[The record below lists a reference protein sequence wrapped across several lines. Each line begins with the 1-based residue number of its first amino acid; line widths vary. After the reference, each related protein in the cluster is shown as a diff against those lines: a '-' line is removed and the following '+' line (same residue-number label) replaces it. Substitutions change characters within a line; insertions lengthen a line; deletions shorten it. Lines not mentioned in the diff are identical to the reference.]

1 MITTSTRLKLQGLC
15 SKVAQGQFVSLTDR
29 IYLQKFAERDRTVQS
44 WLSRAHRMQ
53 QNGQQTGL
61 DGFLADLNLG
71 SNDPGDQHN
80 QEDDLGGWFGNT
92 PPWLRRD

>member
-1 MITTSTRLKLQGLC
+1 MITTSTRLKLQDLC

-44 WLSRAHRMQ
+44 WLNRAQRMQ

-61 DGFLADLNLG
+61 NGFLADLNLG
-71 SNDPGDQHN
+71 SNDPGDQHKP
-80 QEDDLGGWFGNT
+80 EDDLGEWFGNT